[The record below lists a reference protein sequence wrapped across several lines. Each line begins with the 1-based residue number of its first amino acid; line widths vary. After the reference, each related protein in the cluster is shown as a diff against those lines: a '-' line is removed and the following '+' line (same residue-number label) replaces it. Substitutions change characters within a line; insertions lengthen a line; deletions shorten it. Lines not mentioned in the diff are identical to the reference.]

1 MELDMSART
10 SDRVSSIA
18 ARYAKITSQ
27 ELLARTATDFM
38 REATAADIRSM
49 AASLL
54 RQDDHKG
61 LRGLIRKVAGR

>member
-1 MELDMSART
+1 MTART
-10 SDRVSSIA
+10 SDRVSTIA
-18 ARYAKITSQ
+18 GRYAKLTAQ

-54 RQDDHKG
+54 RQDEVKG
-61 LRGLIRKVAGR
+61 VRKFIRKVLG